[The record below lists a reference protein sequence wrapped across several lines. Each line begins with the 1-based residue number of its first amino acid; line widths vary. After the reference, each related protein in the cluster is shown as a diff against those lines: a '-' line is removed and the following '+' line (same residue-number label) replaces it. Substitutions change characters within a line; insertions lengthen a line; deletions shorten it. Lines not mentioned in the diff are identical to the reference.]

1 MRPTFQSVL
10 VAAFLLAAMAGCGT
24 APAPQRAPSGESM
37 ASVREGMT
45 MEQVEAAL
53 GKPTDV
59 DTYGKGVETV
69 WSWRVGGAGPSA
81 VWFNVHFRDGK
92 VTRTSRSVDYIG

>member
-1 MRPTFQSVL
+1 MRSILSSALFAV
-10 VAAFLLAAMAGCGT
+10 FLLASIPGCGT
-24 APAPQRAPSGESM
+24 APPPQRAPSAEAM

-69 WSWRVGGAGPSA
+69 WSWRLAGAGASA

>member
-1 MRPTFQSVL
+1 MRSALRFAL
-10 VAAFLLAAMAGCGT
+10 VAVVLLGTAPACST
-24 APAPQRAPSGESM
+24 APAPQRAPSAEAM

-59 DTYGKGVETV
+59 DTYGKGAETV